1 MSESDAWTDSLARDI
16 EVTEGQIALAV
27 LLPAH
32 ATVYVNVEVERLRRL
47 VEAAKLTTDSNSKEQ
62 E

>member
-1 MSESDAWTDSLARDI
+1 MSENDAWTDSLAKDI

-32 ATVYVNVEVERLRRL
+32 TTVYVNVEVERLRRL
-47 VEAAKLTTDSNSKEQ
+47 VEAAKLATDSSFKEQ
-62 E
+62 G